1 MQIALFFFI
10 GMKSCFFCEGSV
22 VVDFG
27 SGSGALS
34 LPLACLFKDFTFV
47 CVDYKQESLRLLD
60 LRAQAA
66 KLSNLTTWQVCK
78 QVGVSEHSLEFG
90 CLIP

>member
-1 MQIALFFFI
+1 LCFVFTGLELFF
-10 GMKSCFFCEGSV
+10 SFCAGSV

-27 SGSGALS
+27 CGSGALS
-34 LPLACLFKDFTFV
+34 LPLACVFKEFTFV

-66 KLSNLTTWQVCK
+66 KLTNLTTWQVCNVPEAVLLHLK
-78 QVGVSEHSLEFG
+78 F
-90 CLIP
+90 